1 MPHSRDLTREIRWPK
16 RVTTS
21 ADAIRFIDSVGFC
34 LLFPVKNVALPSLYY
49 AMVRRIPI
57 TWDKYTMRLWEWKD
71 DFPRRRRAFY
81 AKYFKG
87 RGTFISL
94 KSLPHFLAM
103 RETVTGPEDHERFYA
118 AGRITHDARAIWKSL
133 AELGPLAT
141 LELRHACKMDS
152 KAGNVRYKKAMNE
165 LQCLLIVT
173 HFGAEQETAAWAS
186 GRFELTARA
195 FPKQVEAARAITPE
209 SARAALARKYLEW
222 HPGATQMTL
231 ARLFGWSRAEAAA
244 ASAGIQ
250 DLPFRLER

>member
-1 MPHSRDLTREIRWPK
+1 MPSSHDLSREIRWPK
-16 RVTTS
+16 RVSTS
-21 ADAIRFIDSVGFC
+21 GDAVRFIDAVGFC

-49 AMVRRIPI
+49 AMARRIPI
-57 TWDKYTMRLWEWKD
+57 TWDKYTIKLWEWKD
-71 DFPRRRRAFY
+71 NFPRHRRAYY

-94 KSLPHFLAM
+94 KFLAHFLAM
-103 RETVTGPEDHERFYA
+103 RDAAAAPEDYERFYA
-118 AGRITHDARAIWKSL
+118 AGRITHDAHSIWKSL

-152 KAGNVRYKKAMNE
+152 KAGNVRFKKAMNE

-195 FPKQVEAARAITPE
+195 FPKQAEQARGIAAE
-209 SARAALARKYLEW
+209 SARAALVRKYLEW
-222 HPGATQMTL
+222 HPHAPAMTL
-231 ARLFGWSRAEAAA
+231 ARLFGWSKADAVAASAAA
-244 ASAGIQ
+244 AG
-250 DLPFRLER
+250 